1 MMTLTTGPAGKH
13 ARWLRAIALALL
25 ALLLADLTGAQEIYR
40 CPSASGVAVF
50 QQMPCTGGQ
59 VVEVGTLNVIQSQM
73 PSPEVMRDMHVRRA
87 IARGELVAGMTEQE
101 VRQVM
106 GTPSAV
112 NRSASVHGSH
122 DQLVYRGADGS
133 RRYVYL
139 RDGGLEAV
147 SSHHRDRPSRRHDRH
162 R

>member
-59 VVEVGTLNVIQSQM
+59 LVEVGTLNVIQSQM

-122 DQLVYRGADGS
+122 PFR
-133 RRYVYL
+133 
-139 RDGGLEAV
+139 LEAKGRARRSRHSHASGRDASFRR
-147 SSHHRDRPSRRHDRH
+147 SSCSPPAERG
-162 R
+162 